1 MPSYVKKVIKE
12 NEQVNIKE
20 EDEEDTKNDNSNIEF
35 NVNSSLKARLYQKH
49 PELMTNVFKTKN
61 EIEEENNKNKGNVVE
76 EEQPAEDLTSMINLL
91 LGEDR
96 KKENKINKDT
106 KSKKMLRKKRN
117 IR

>member
-20 EDEEDTKNDNSNIEF
+20 DEDTKNDNSNIEF

-49 PELMTNVFKTKN
+49 PKLMTNVFKTKN
-61 EIEEENNKNKGNVVE
+61 EIEEENNKNKGNVIE
-76 EEQPAEDLTSMINLL
+76 KESQSEDLTSMINLL
-91 LGEDR
+91 FGEDR
-96 KKENKINKDT
+96 KNEIQKDKET
-106 KSKKMLRKKRN
+106 KPKKMLNKKRN